1 MKKIFLR
8 WMPYKNGDWMNYKWI
23 VKIESKN
30 ELKESNVKNRA
41 CFCFDDVIDGTDIN
55 FSDILLNK
63 KVYENTSVYGI
74 LYKISAG
81 PKPLR
86 IRFDKID
93 GLIMPLDG

>member
-1 MKKIFLR
+1 
-8 WMPYKNGDWMNYKWI
+8 MNYKWI
-23 VKIESKN
+23 IKIESKN
-30 ELKESNVKNRA
+30 ELTEINVKNH
-41 CFCFDDVIDGTDIN
+41 VIDGADIN
-55 FSDILLNK
+55 FSDILLDK

>member
-23 VKIESKN
+23 IKIESKN
-30 ELKESNVKNRA
+30 ELKESNVKNRV

-55 FSDILLNK
+55 FSNILLNK